1 MTPSVKLKTTDYLQ
15 TLAKAET
22 FDDLE
27 AMLAVVDDAY
37 DRGDMT
43 AHAVTTLARLI
54 RERARQIDRRKNDR
68 TASRRQTAQNADT
81 CTRLIILP
89 AWSL

>member
-43 AHAVTTLARLI
+43 VHAVNTLARLI
-54 RERARQIDRRKNDR
+54 RERARQIERSKNDR
-68 TASRRQTAQNADT
+68 TASRRQTA
-81 CTRLIILP
+81 
-89 AWSL
+89 

>member
-27 AMLAVVDDAY
+27 AMLAVVDVAY

-54 RERARQIDRRKNDR
+54 RERARQIERSKNDR
-68 TASRRQTAQNADT
+68 TASRRQTA
-81 CTRLIILP
+81 
-89 AWSL
+89 

>member
-15 TLAKAET
+15 TLAEAET

-27 AMLAVVDDAY
+27 ALLAVVEDAY

-54 RERARQIDRRKNDR
+54 RERARQIERSKNDG
-68 TASRRQTAQNADT
+68 TDSRRQTA
-81 CTRLIILP
+81 
-89 AWSL
+89 

>member
-54 RERARQIDRRKNDR
+54 RERARKIERSENDR
-68 TASRRQTAQNADT
+68 TDSRRQTA
-81 CTRLIILP
+81 
-89 AWSL
+89 

>member
-1 MTPSVKLKTTDYLQ
+1 MTPSVKLKTPDYLQ
-15 TLAKAET
+15 TLAEAET

-54 RERARQIDRRKNDR
+54 RERARQIERSKNDR
-68 TASRRQTAQNADT
+68 TDSRRHTA
-81 CTRLIILP
+81 
-89 AWSL
+89 